1 MDLIYY
7 SQARRVVN
15 GEAIPF
21 ELAAEAIK
29 AQPRPAKQRRDDA
42 RSARYR
48 RSPNVAIE
56 QREEHPYR
64 T

>member
-1 MDLIYY
+1 MEKRSHSSLRPKRSKPSPDL
-7 SQARRVVN
+7 RN
-15 GEAIPF
+15 N
-21 ELAAEAIK
+21 AAMTPDPPK
-29 AQPRPAKQRRDDA
+29 
-42 RSARYR
+42 YR